1 MKYKLLSLM
10 LIIPLVISACGVT
23 PPKAAPVQP
32 IDGLPPGTDGFKWW
46 NDTVFYEIFVRS
58 FSDSN
63 GDGIGDFNGITQK
76 LDYLKQLGI
85 SGIWLMP
92 INPSPSYHGYD
103 VTDYKAVNPEYGT
116 MDEFKTLLREA
127 HKRGIRV
134 IIDLVAN
141 HTSSQHPWFIEAQ
154 NTESPYR
161 NFYVWSRTNPGY
173 KGPWGEQVW
182 FSTPEGYYYAL
193 FSQNMPDLN
202 YENQEVTTQMDSVA
216 EFWLKEIGIDGFRL
230 DAARHIVEDGKL
242 QSNTPATH
250 TWLGRF
256 YTYYKGI
263 APEAIVVGELNGES
277 ANVMNSYVGSDQLDL
292 AFDFPLANSMLFSAT
307 TGMARNA
314 LGQMRVS
321 YKTLP
326 ELQDATFLT
335 NHDQD
340 RLMNVLGNDP
350 KKVKIAAS
358 MLLTSPGVPFLYYGE
373 EVGLKGG
380 GQDPDK
386 RRPMQWCADQF
397 ACFSTVAPWEDV
409 GNDYQTYNVQ
419 TEQKDAQSIFS
430 HYQALITL
438 RNEHAALR
446 VGDAYLPNSDAPGL
460 FVDLRQSKQEKILV
474 VINLSKTAIT
484 NYSIDLSQST
494 LPVKMYRALP
504 LMGGASFAD
513 ITIDSNGK
521 LAPYQPTAE
530 IPPYTTLIMQLN

>member
-1 MKYKLLSLM
+1 
-10 LIIPLVISACGVT
+10 
-23 PPKAAPVQP
+23 
-32 IDGLPPGTDGFKWW
+32 
-46 NDTVFYEIFVRS
+46 
-58 FSDSN
+58 
-63 GDGIGDFNGITQK
+63 
-76 LDYLKQLGI
+76 
-85 SGIWLMP
+85 
-92 INPSPSYHGYD
+92 
-103 VTDYKAVNPEYGT
+103 
-116 MDEFKTLLREA
+116 
-127 HKRGIRV
+127 
-134 IIDLVAN
+134 
-141 HTSSQHPWFIEAQ
+141 
-154 NTESPYR
+154 
-161 NFYVWSRTNPGY
+161 
-173 KGPWGEQVW
+173 
-182 FSTPEGYYYAL
+182 
-193 FSQNMPDLN
+193 
-202 YENQEVTTQMDSVA
+202 
-216 EFWLKEIGIDGFRL
+216 
-230 DAARHIVEDGKL
+230 
-242 QSNTPATH
+242 
-250 TWLGRF
+250 
-256 YTYYKGI
+256 
-263 APEAIVVGELNGES
+263 
-277 ANVMNSYVGSDQLDL
+277 MNSYVGSDQLDL

>member
-1 MKYKLLSLM
+1 
-10 LIIPLVISACGVT
+10 
-23 PPKAAPVQP
+23 
-32 IDGLPPGTDGFKWW
+32 
-46 NDTVFYEIFVRS
+46 
-58 FSDSN
+58 
-63 GDGIGDFNGITQK
+63 
-76 LDYLKQLGI
+76 
-85 SGIWLMP
+85 
-92 INPSPSYHGYD
+92 
-103 VTDYKAVNPEYGT
+103 
-116 MDEFKTLLREA
+116 
-127 HKRGIRV
+127 V